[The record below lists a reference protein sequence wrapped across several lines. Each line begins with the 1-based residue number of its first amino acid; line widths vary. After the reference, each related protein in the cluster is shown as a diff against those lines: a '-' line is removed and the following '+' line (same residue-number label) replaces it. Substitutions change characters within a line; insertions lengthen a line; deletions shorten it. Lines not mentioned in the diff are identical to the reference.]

1 MEGKEKS
8 GKEVTI
14 DYETFAALVGLCK
27 AVSEVGRKLMA
38 GTFAGNREKAILMM
52 RAVNALASVIINS
65 GAVDRDDA
73 LECAS
78 AAMFADSVRC
88 KIVRSGKEGE

>member
-27 AVSEVGRKLMA
+27 AVSEVGWKLMD
-38 GTFAGNREKAILMM
+38 GIFAGNREKAILMM

-73 LECAS
+73 LECAHEAMCCS
-78 AAMFADSVRC
+78 AVRC
-88 KIVRSGKEGE
+88 TPMRDVKEGE